1 MAFVGFVCIHG
12 IFMSVADLVSIINQ
26 LLPEPH
32 AGLLAGIL
40 FGVKAALVKSLT
52 DDLVTTGTIHI
63 IALSGMNIT
72 ILAAIVTTTLLWFVS
87 RRITSL
93 LTVVII
99 IGFTLFVGPSASI
112 VRAAIMGGISMLGL
126 VWGRQVWALW
136 SLVLAAGIMLLV
148 NFSWLFDLS
157 FQLSF
162 LATLGILLFGSE
174 VRKTLGSEDRKRE
187 GLDVRKI
194 GRLEEKLTS
203 SSLPIVPSSP
213 LFNLLSSHLLNFVRD
228 ELRVTLAAQV
238 FTTPLIMF
246 HFHRISLIAPLTNL
260 LIGWTIPYITV
271 LGIIAIIATFVWFP
285 LGYIAG
291 WFSWVFLEYLILAVQ
306 ITSTFP
312 FASIS
317 W

>member
-1 MAFVGFVCIHG
+1 M
-12 IFMSVADLVSIINQ
+12 

-40 FGVKAALVKSLT
+40 FGVKATLSKTLL

-72 ILAAIVTTTLLWFVS
+72 ILATIVTTALLWFVS
-87 RRITSL
+87 RRGTSL
-93 LTVVII
+93 LTILII
-99 IGFTLFVGPSASI
+99 IGFTLFVGPSPSI
-112 VRAAIMGGISMLGL
+112 VRAAIMGSITMIA
-126 VWGRQVWALW
+126 VIWGRQAWALW

-148 NFSWLFDLS
+148 NFSWLWDLS

-162 LATLGILLFGSE
+162 LATLGILLFGAKLEMGRGNLDKEMGSVMRE
-174 VRKTLGSEDRKRE
+174 ALGH
-187 GLDVRKI
+187 
-194 GRLEEKLTS
+194 TS
-203 SSLPIVPSSP
+203 HFSTHYPASQISP
-213 LFNLLSSHLLNFVRD
+213 LISFVKD
-228 ELRVTLAAQV
+228 ELRVTLAAQL

-246 HFHRISLIAPLTNL
+246 HFHRISLIAPLTNI

-271 LGIIAIIATFVWFP
+271 LGIIAIIATLVWFP

-291 WFSWVFLEYLILAVQ
+291 WSAWVFLEYLILAVH
-306 ITSTFP
+306 ITSKLP
-312 FASIS
+312 FASIR